1 MPVSGDNIEKSKINL
16 VHYNLAFKPWKFD
29 NILFEEHFWK
39 YAKKTDFYNERLTI
53 KSNYT
58 DEDRKRDSE
67 GDKKLRAL
75 AQIECDCVGD
85 DRATKSTPSD
95 NNGVVSNNEYFGS
108 EASNQ
113 FFESFF
119 AYEG

>member
-1 MPVSGDNIEKSKINL
+1 MYFNCKN
-16 VHYNLAFKPWKFD
+16 NLAFKPWKFD
-29 NILFEEHFWK
+29 NTLYEEYFWK
-39 YAKKTDFYNERLTI
+39 YAKKTEFYNQIVDI
-53 KSNYT
+53 KANYT
-58 DEDRKRDSE
+58 EEDRLKDSE

-85 DRATKSTPSD
+85 DRAQ
-95 NNGVVSNNEYFGS
+95 NNHSNGNNVNKNVVTNNEYFGS
-108 EASNQ
+108 EDSNQ